1 MHAMLSPS
9 RCPLAWSDNVPRK
22 TYRPR
27 SAGICHLYTPP
38 LKQRS
43 SVHPGSD
50 AAAEREAMED
60 QLNAYEAGIAD
71 VLEAY
76 QGAAAAHAA
85 AAGASWP
92 VDALV
97 AGSTTPFLTR

>member
-1 MHAMLSPS
+1 MDPVLGDTDSMSNQAPS
-9 RCPLAWSDNVPRK
+9 V
-22 TYRPR
+22 
-27 SAGICHLYTPP
+27 
-38 LKQRS
+38 
-43 SVHPGSD
+43 

-60 QLNAYEAGIAD
+60 QLNACEAGIAD